1 MEKNNKVY
9 NNFSDRFGNVYS
21 FNNYMDFAKF
31 WFSLKRKTAIDFF
44 GENFKK
50 LQYAATNSKEAKT
63 KI

>member
-31 WFSLKRKTAIDFF
+31 WFSLKRKTAVYFF

-50 LQYAATNSKEAKT
+50 LQLAAANSKEAKT